1 MNKEK
6 VAEPGLFASA
16 PTAAIG
22 SEEEKK
28 EERKRQFLNMI
39 SEDDIKRRHYESHDE
54 LRKEKR

>member
-1 MNKEK
+1 MSKEK
-6 VAEPGLFASA
+6 PTGSDLFQPTPFETSA
-16 PTAAIG
+16 

-28 EERKRQFLNMI
+28 EERKRQFLNII